1 MRPDARFILDT
12 NVIVS
17 ALAFPSSKPR
27 QVLDA
32 ARKAGRVLASR
43 DTLGELVR
51 TLRRPKLAAYIAA
64 AEREAF
70 LEAFGATV
78 ELVEVRERLAL
89 CRDPRDDKF
98 LELAAAGGADYL
110 VTATPISWW
119 WNASAAQPSSR
130 RPLFWRR
137 RVVRLPEP
145 AGTIQPDRGN
155 RRRDVDRGR
164 PDLAAPLS
172 GT

>member
-43 DTLGELVR
+43 DTLEELVR
-51 TLRRPKLAAYIAA
+51 TLRRPKLAAYITV

-78 ELVEVRERLAL
+78 ELVEVRKRLAL
-89 CRDPRDDKF
+89 CRDPRDDKL
-98 LELAAAGGADYL
+98 LELAAAGDADYL
-110 VTATPISWW
+110 VTGDADLLVMERFRDTSILAPAAFLEEARRA
-119 WNASAAQPSSR
+119 AS
-130 RPLFWRR
+130 
-137 RVVRLPEP
+137 
-145 AGTIQPDRGN
+145 
-155 RRRDVDRGR
+155 
-164 PDLAAPLS
+164 
-172 GT
+172 

>member
-1 MRPDARFILDT
+1 MRPDARLILDT

-27 QVLDA
+27 QALDA
-32 ARKAGRVLASR
+32 VRERGRVLASP

-51 TLRRPKLAAYIAA
+51 TLRRPKLAAYITA

-78 ELVEVRERLAL
+78 ELVEVRERLAV
-89 CRDPRDDKF
+89 CRDPHDDKF

-110 VTATPISWW
+110 VTGDADLLVMERFRGTAILAP
-119 WNASAAQPSSR
+119 AAFLER
-130 RPLFWRR
+130 AR
-137 RVVRLPEP
+137 
-145 AGTIQPDRGN
+145 GTVP
-155 RRRDVDRGR
+155 
-164 PDLAAPLS
+164 
-172 GT
+172 

>member
-1 MRPDARFILDT
+1 MRPDARLLDT
-12 NVIVS
+12 NISVS

-27 QVLDA
+27 RAFDT
-32 ARKAGRVLASR
+32 ARERGRILASF

-51 TLRRPKLAAYIAA
+51 TLRRPKLAAYITA

-89 CRDPRDDKF
+89 CRDPRDNRF

-110 VTATPISWW
+110 VTGDADLLVMGRFRGTTILTP
-119 WNASAAQPSSR
+119 AAFLAQ
-130 RPLFWRR
+130 
-137 RVVRLPEP
+137 
-145 AGTIQPDRGN
+145 ARGG
-155 RRRDVDRGR
+155 V
-164 PDLAAPLS
+164 P
-172 GT
+172 